1 MVTPKKQFHEYPSKK
16 IKVRGETLEIEPY
29 RVAEIK
35 DYVSPINIIV
45 NHTTNVGKKAEYYL
59 NKGEENLT
67 PDEMDELTK
76 LDDEAIT
83 LKDGGWVYN
92 GKTMDGLT
100 VLSYK
105 LAQLGLKRA
114 KYPEAYDKVGAELDE
129 YKDVPILRADAMK
142 VTNLMIN
149 LAEEGMPKLKE
160 SGQKKSKGSRQKKTG
175 KGSGSGS

>member
-1 MVTPKKQFHEYPSKK
+1 MVTPKKQFHEYSTRK
-16 IKVRGETLEIEPY
+16 IKVNGETLEIEPY

-35 DYVSPINIIV
+35 DYVSPIYIVV
-45 NHTTNVGKKAEYYL
+45 NHTNNVGAKSDYYL
-59 NKGEENLT
+59 KKGRENLT
-67 PDEMDELTK
+67 PAEMDELTK

-83 LKDGGWVYN
+83 LKDGGWIYN
-92 GKTMDGLT
+92 GKSMDGLT

-114 KYPEAYDKVGAELDE
+114 KYPEAYDKVGPELDE
-129 YKDVPILRADAMK
+129 YDDVPILRADAMK

-160 SGQKKSKGSRQKKTG
+160 SGQKKPKGSRQKKPG
-175 KGSGSGS
+175 KDSGSGS